1 MDRERI
7 ALAMPMV
14 RLEFEAL
21 KDALREGRFTAATS
35 ALFGS
40 CLNWDQQLLR
50 IIAQDD
56 KAALSA
62 RDPLTRFF
70 VTRTRG
76 APEEMDFS
84 TLPAGSA
91 FLMALT
97 AFSVLDVL
105 MDELSIG
112 DHLGLDEE
120 GNWQLATVLAGQS
133 DGSRISVD
141 SKGSGRCR
149 FDLMV
154 VYRNKAQALERFI
167 AEEFDHDFDRFLWR
181 YVADHDLDFDMD
193 QAWRPRTGK
202 GGENA
207 HPCA

>member
-40 CLNWDQQLLR
+40 CLNWDQQLRHFL
-50 IIAQDD
+50 AEDD
-56 KAALSA
+56 KATLSA

-76 APEEMDFS
+76 APEEMDF
-84 TLPAGSA
+84 TALPVGSA
-91 FLMALT
+91 FLMALS

-105 MDELSIG
+105 MDELSLG

-120 GNWQLATVLAGQS
+120 GNWQLATVLAGQN

-141 SKGSGRCR
+141 KGSGRCR

-167 AEEFDHDFDRFLWR
+167 AEEFDDDFDRFLWR
-181 YVADHDLDFDMD
+181 YVADHDLDFDME
-193 QAWRPRTGK
+193 QAWRPRIGK